1 MSRKLKIREITSLLI
16 VFYAA
21 GIAVAQFE
29 TDFSEQLK
37 PILEEIENP
46 EPFQP
51 IAADRLADSKDGLAE
66 AMSVLDQRLSR
77 NGNAAAESWKKYLRW
92 SDLEVELGSEKP
104 SRVNLIEIGDLFRMN
119 HPGLEMQV
127 FRNLRDAIYDYAWTS
142 YFSAGTRA
150 EKLYSARLKQIKTAI
165 VELKTGQDDAKIGE
179 IGVWV
184 TDLANAGQCPKLVA
198 MIRTVFSRSNFQ
210 LQISEAFAQRILASQ
225 SSSDVRPVQ
234 ETILGVL
241 QCGSASTT
249 ATVDVNFIPNTS
261 SANFQV
267 CILGKTISD
276 QVGYKD
282 IGLLGSIRICSQ
294 GTTDLVAQS
303 NVYFDGQHVTH
314 TGISAAANTRT
325 QIKGVSTP
333 PLLRGIVLNQ
343 INSKKSEGE
352 AIGAD
357 LAKKKFTANVSQKL
371 ITAVGDANRAISDR
385 YRTPTSRIDFV
396 PRGTV
401 VSTTDDS
408 LRIVSLVGNDSQLGI
423 LNSALMDDGQD
434 IAIQI
439 HESVMNNAF
448 EHFLGGRAFTNDGLR
463 KLATQFG
470 AKLRP
475 VEPDEKEVE
484 IKFKRTR
491 PVSVSFSKDSVVIKI
506 AISSLKQEGVDFKDF
521 VISAEYALDVRE
533 TTIDA
538 KRLGD
543 VTLDFAKPLNNVENG
558 KLGVVDQKLKEIFL
572 ENFETID
579 LSELELKPEI
589 RSVGMPRLSN
599 FNMKQGWLSVGVN
612 LDGTRFAISDHS
624 ASPRGNSARILG
636 APVRRTVSHV
646 SSD

>member
-1 MSRKLKIREITSLLI
+1 MSRKLKIREITSLL
-16 VFYAA
+16 V
-21 GIAVAQFE
+21 AVCVVGNAVGQFE
-29 TDFSEQLK
+29 TDFSQQLK
-37 PILEEIENP
+37 PVLERIENP

-51 IAADRLADSKDGLAE
+51 IPAGRLEASKDRVTKG
-66 AMSVLDQRLSR
+66 MSVLNERLSR
-77 NGNAAAESWKKYLRW
+77 NGNAAAAAWKKYLRW
-92 SDLEVELGSEKP
+92 SDLIAELSSETP
-104 SRVNLIEIGDLFRMN
+104 SRVNLIEIGDRFRMN
-119 HPGLEMQV
+119 HAGLEMQV
-127 FRNLRDAIYDYAWTS
+127 FRDLRKAIYDYAWTS

-150 EKLYSARLKQIKTAI
+150 EKLYNARLKQIKTAI
-165 VELKTGQDDAKIGE
+165 VELQNGQDDAKIGE
-179 IGVWV
+179 IGVWIS
-184 TDLANAGQCPKLVA
+184 DLANAGQCPKLVA

-210 LQISEAFAQRILASQ
+210 LQISEAFARRILASQ
-225 SSSDVRPVQ
+225 PTSDVRPVQ

-249 ATVDVNFIPNTS
+249 ATVDVNFIPNS
-261 SANFQV
+261 QSATFQV
-267 CILGKTISD
+267 CIFGKTISD

-294 GTTDLVAQS
+294 GNTDLVAQS
-303 NVYFDGQHVTH
+303 NVYFDGQHITH
-314 TGISAAANTRT
+314 SGISAAANTRT

-333 PLLRGIVLNQ
+333 PLIRGIVLNQ
-343 INSKKSEGE
+343 INAKKSEGE

-357 LAKKKFTANVSQKL
+357 RAKQKFSTNVSQKL
-371 ITAVGDANRAISDR
+371 ITAVGKANQAITDR
-385 YRTPTSRIDFV
+385 YNTPTARLDFV
-396 PRGTV
+396 PRGTA

-423 LNSALMDDGQD
+423 LNSAAMDDGQD

-448 EHFLGGRAFTNDGLR
+448 EHFLGGRTFTNDGLR

-475 VEPDEKEVE
+475 VPPDEKEVE

-491 PVSVSFSKDSVVIKI
+491 PVSVSFSEDSVVIKI
-506 AISSLKQEGVDFKDF
+506 ALSSLKQDGVDFKNF

-538 KRLGD
+538 KRLGE
-543 VTLDFAKPLNNVENG
+543 VKLDFAEPLNNVENG

-572 ENFETID
+572 EKFETID
-579 LSELELKPEI
+579 LSKLELKPEI
-589 RSVGMPRLSN
+589 RSLGMPRLSN
-599 FNMKQGWLSVGVN
+599 FNMKKGWLSVGVN
-612 LDGTRFAISDHS
+612 LGGTSFTISDHR
-624 ASPRGNSARILG
+624 ASPAGNTAKIIG
-636 APVRRTVSHV
+636 APVRRTVSHF

>member
-1 MSRKLKIREITSLLI
+1 MSRKLKIREITSLL
-16 VFYAA
+16 V
-21 GIAVAQFE
+21 AVCVVGNAVGQFE
-29 TDFSEQLK
+29 TDFRKQLK
-37 PILEEIENP
+37 PVLERIENP

-51 IAADRLADSKDGLAE
+51 IPAGRLEASKDRVTKG
-66 AMSVLDQRLSR
+66 MSVLNERLSR
-77 NGNAAAESWKKYLRW
+77 NGNAAAAAWKKYLRW
-92 SDLEVELGSEKP
+92 SDLIAELSSETP
-104 SRVNLIEIGDLFRMN
+104 SRVNLIEIGDRFRMN
-119 HPGLEMQV
+119 HAGLEMQV
-127 FRNLRDAIYDYAWTS
+127 FRDLRKAIYDYAWTS

-150 EKLYSARLKQIKTAI
+150 EKLYNARLKQIKTAI
-165 VELKTGQDDAKIGE
+165 VELQNGQDDAKIGE
-179 IGVWV
+179 IGVWIS
-184 TDLANAGQCPKLVA
+184 DLANAGQCPKLVA

-210 LQISEAFAQRILASQ
+210 LQISEAFARRILASQ
-225 SSSDVRPVQ
+225 PTSDVRPVQ

-249 ATVDVNFIPNTS
+249 ATVDVNFIPNS
-261 SANFQV
+261 QSATFQV
-267 CILGKTISD
+267 CIFGKTISD

-294 GTTDLVAQS
+294 GNTDLVAQS
-303 NVYFDGQHVTH
+303 NVYFDGQHITH
-314 TGISAAANTRT
+314 SGISAAANTRT

-333 PLLRGIVLNQ
+333 PLIRGIVLNQ
-343 INSKKSEGE
+343 INAKKSEGE

-357 LAKKKFTANVSQKL
+357 RAKQKFSTNVSQKL
-371 ITAVGDANRAISDR
+371 ITAVGKANQAITDR
-385 YRTPTSRIDFV
+385 YNTPTARLDFV
-396 PRGTV
+396 PRGTA

-423 LNSALMDDGQD
+423 LNSAAMDDGQD

-448 EHFLGGRAFTNDGLR
+448 EHFLGGRTFTNDGLR

-475 VEPDEKEVE
+475 VPPDEKEVE

-491 PVSVSFSKDSVVIKI
+491 PVSVSFSEDSVVIKI
-506 AISSLKQEGVDFKDF
+506 ALSSLKQDGVDFKNF

-538 KRLGD
+538 KRLGE
-543 VTLDFAKPLNNVENG
+543 VKLDFAEPLNNVENG

-572 ENFETID
+572 EKFETID
-579 LSELELKPEI
+579 LSKLELKPEI
-589 RSVGMPRLSN
+589 RSLGMPRLSN
-599 FNMKQGWLSVGVN
+599 FNMKKGWLSVGVN
-612 LDGTRFAISDHS
+612 LGGTSFTISDHR
-624 ASPRGNSARILG
+624 ASPAGNSAKIIG
-636 APVRRTVSHV
+636 APVRRTVSHF